1 MLLATF
7 FGGGRLLCVFF
18 GKACIKSKKKKKRQ
32 KKRKKK
38 QKKRKRQK
46 KEKGKKSK
54 NEKKVRVETPRIK
67 NLRLVVKEKK
77 NGLR

>member
-1 MLLATF
+1 M
-7 FGGGRLLCVFF
+7 CVFF